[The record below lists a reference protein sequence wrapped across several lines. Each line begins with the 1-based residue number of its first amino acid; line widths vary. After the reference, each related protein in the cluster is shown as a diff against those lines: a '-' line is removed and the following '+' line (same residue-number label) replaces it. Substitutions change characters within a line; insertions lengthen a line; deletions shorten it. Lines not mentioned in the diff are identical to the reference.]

1 MLKRLKNGKLLL
13 AQLDLE
19 ILLGDLF
26 LKCKN
31 KEEIDWL
38 YEEILS
44 ALDMIHDEAIN
55 GEL

>member
-31 KEEIDWL
+31 EEEIDWL
-38 YEEILS
+38 YKEILS

>member
-44 ALDMIHDEAIN
+44 ALDIVRDEAIN

>member
-31 KEEIDWL
+31 EEEIDWF

-44 ALDMIHDEAIN
+44 ALDIVRDEAIN

>member
-44 ALDMIHDEAIN
+44 ALDMIHDEAII